1 MSLATRKKTAL
12 SNHHVSARMGS
23 LAPCFFLDSTSY
35 CPAASQRNSCAAYS
49 QWKSM
54 TFRHRGESDDMDDY
68 GAPGGATEAVDKE
81 ELQKKFS
88 ECHHGSLY

>member
-1 MSLATRKKTAL
+1 
-12 SNHHVSARMGS
+12 
-23 LAPCFFLDSTSY
+23 
-35 CPAASQRNSCAAYS
+35 
-49 QWKSM
+49 M